1 MARTTITFE
10 CDINILEFEA
20 LEYQI
25 YNEVKRIRKEICEKE
40 NAALKARVLEL
51 ENN

>member
-10 CDINILEFEA
+10 CDINILEFEV

-25 YNEVKRIRKEICEKE
+25 YNEVKIVRKGICEK
-40 NAALKARVLEL
+40 
-51 ENN
+51 